1 MKHELSQ
8 KWIELNNAVNQFKKS
23 LLEALWVI
31 RFLNYIHS
39 EEFKFFWIVK
49 VRRSIMRFVAFKIY
63 KRKEAEPTELPL
75 WLRLL
80 KWILYPFHMFYENWN
95 WMSYSPVTDQ
105 YIVEWML
112 IDAQFFRDYKENNN
126 THFFKLIKQD
136 ERTYIKNLNWDELLN
151 EIMPNPI
158 VKYMR
163 EEHTKNELL
172 NWNWQYEDKNQE

>member
-8 KWIELNNAVNQFKKS
+8 KWIELNEALNQFKKS
-23 LLEALWVI
+23 LLEALWII

-39 EEFKFFWIVK
+39 DEFKFFWRVQ
-49 VRRSIMRFVAFKIY
+49 VRRSIMHFFAY
-63 KRKEAEPTELPL
+63 KVCKMKEWEKPT
-75 WLRLL
+75 RTIRVL

-95 WMSYSPVTDQ
+95 WMSYSPITDQ
-105 YIVEWML
+105 YEVEWML